1 MSDSAIETIVGGIS
15 FLAFLA
21 LIALKLWLDHKEALK
36 ELDRTRSNKN

>member
-21 LIALKLWLDHKEALK
+21 LIALKLWMDHKESIK
-36 ELDRTRSNKN
+36 EIESILSKKK